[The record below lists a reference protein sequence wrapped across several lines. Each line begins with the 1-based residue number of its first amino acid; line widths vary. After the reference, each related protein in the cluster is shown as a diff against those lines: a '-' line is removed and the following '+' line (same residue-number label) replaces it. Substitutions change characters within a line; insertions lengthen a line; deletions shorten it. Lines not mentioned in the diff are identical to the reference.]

1 MVTVYGWVCNPSG
14 YGITAVNITLQMS
27 SSQATEYFSYRFLY
41 LGPNCNDSFV
51 VTYRPKATFILG
63 DTSIR
68 VAKLDYFGWPAVYTA
83 TTVTVLL
90 SQSFTTLTK
99 AYTTEVATN
108 EGTTFYRNLMQY
120 TTEVVGWPAGVIL
133 LAPGLSLVLAGGLL
147 ELRSRMTRRQK
158 REDDETKVA
167 SPEPEDKTKLFE
179 EEDTEIYDEK

>member
-1 MVTVYGWVCNPSG
+1 
-14 YGITAVNITLQMS
+14 
-27 SSQATEYFSYRFLY
+27 
-41 LGPNCNDSFV
+41 
-51 VTYRPKATFILG
+51 
-63 DTSIR
+63 
-68 VAKLDYFGWPAVYTA
+68 
-83 TTVTVLL
+83 
-90 SQSFTTLTK
+90 
-99 AYTTEVATN
+99 
-108 EGTTFYRNLMQY
+108 MQY